1 MIIVYNQLGQIVL
14 TQKMSKGIEPVN
26 ISGLRAGN
34 YYVKVEGTK
43 TLMAKFVK
51 L

>member
-1 MIIVYNQLGQIVL
+1 MMAVYNQLGQIVL
-14 TQKMSKGIEPVN
+14 TQRISKGIESVD
-26 ISGLRAGN
+26 ISGLHAGN
-34 YYVKVEGTK
+34 YYLKVEGSK